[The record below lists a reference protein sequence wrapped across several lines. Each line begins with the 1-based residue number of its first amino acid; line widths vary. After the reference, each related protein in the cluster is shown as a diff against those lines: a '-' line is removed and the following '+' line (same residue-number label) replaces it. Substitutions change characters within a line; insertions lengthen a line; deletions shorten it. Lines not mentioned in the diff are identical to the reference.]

1 MKEQLKAIM
10 QATGHKIAQAG
21 DMNALND
28 IRVAVLGRK
37 GELTGL
43 LRGLKD
49 LPAELK
55 AEMGK
60 VANEVK
66 GVIEGE
72 LEARAFQIREQD
84 LQNRLAREKIDVS
97 LPGHPFKAGGKHPL
111 TRTLDD
117 IKAIF
122 IGMGFSVAEGP
133 EIESD
138 YYCFEALNVS
148 KDHPARDM
156 QDTFYIT
163 EDVVLRTHTSPVQI
177 REMEKHVPKI
187 PLKIII
193 PGKVYRKD
201 DDATHSPMFSQVEG
215 LLIGDNIRFSD
226 LKGVLMDFAR
236 HLFGSELQV
245 RYRPSYFPFTEPS
258 AEMDISCVACGG
270 SGCRVCGHTGWLEIL
285 GAGMVHPNVLIN
297 GGYDPE
303 KVAGFAFGMGI
314 ERISMLKY
322 GINDL
327 RLFFDNDLRFLAQF

>member
-1 MKEQLKAIM
+1 MKEQLQGIM
-10 QATGHKIAQAG
+10 SATGHKIAQAG
-21 DMNALND
+21 DMNALNE

-55 AEMGK
+55 AEVGK
-60 VANEVK
+60 LANEVK
-66 GVIEGE
+66 SAIETE
-72 LEARAFQIREQD
+72 LESKAVHIRERD
-84 LQNRLAREKIDVS
+84 LQTRLAAESIDVT
-97 LPGHPFKAGGKHPL
+97 LPGYPLKTGGQHPL
-111 TRTLDD
+111 TRTLDE

-122 IGMGFSVAEGP
+122 TSMGFSVAEGP

-177 REMEKHVPKI
+177 REMEKHVPRI

-226 LKGVLMDFAR
+226 LKGVLMEFAR
-236 HLFGSELQV
+236 QLFGLDLKV

-270 SGCRVCGHTGWLEIL
+270 SGCRVCSHTGWLEIL
-285 GAGMVHPNVLIN
+285 GAGMVHPNVLRN

-303 KVAGFAFGMGI
+303 TVTGFAFGMGI

>member
-1 MKEQLKAIM
+1 MIDKLKVIM
-10 QATGHKIAQAG
+10 AATGHRIASAG
-21 DMNALND
+21 DMSALNE
-28 IRVAVLGRK
+28 IRVEVLGRK

-55 AEMGK
+55 VEVGK
-60 VANEVK
+60 LANEVK
-66 GVIEGE
+66 SAIETD
-72 LEARAFQIREQD
+72 LETKTLEIQGRV
-84 LQNRLAREKIDVS
+84 LQARLAEESIDVS
-97 LPGHPFKAGGKHPL
+97 LPGYPWKRGGKHPL
-111 TRTLDD
+111 TRTLDE
-117 IKAIF
+117 IISIF

-138 YYCFEALNVS
+138 WYCFEALNVS

-177 REMEKHVPKI
+177 REMEKHVPGI
-187 PLKIII
+187 PLKIIV

-215 LLIGDNIRFSD
+215 LLIGENIRFSD
-226 LKGVLMDFAR
+226 LKGVLMQFAR
-236 HLFGSELQV
+236 QLFGSDLEV

-270 SGCRVCGHTGWLEIL
+270 SGCRVCSHTGWLEIL
-285 GAGMVHPNVLIN
+285 GAGMVHPNVLTN

-303 KVAGFAFGMGI
+303 KVTGFAFGMGI
-314 ERISMLKY
+314 ERVSMHKY

-327 RLFFDNDLRFLAQF
+327 RLFFDNDQRFLAQF